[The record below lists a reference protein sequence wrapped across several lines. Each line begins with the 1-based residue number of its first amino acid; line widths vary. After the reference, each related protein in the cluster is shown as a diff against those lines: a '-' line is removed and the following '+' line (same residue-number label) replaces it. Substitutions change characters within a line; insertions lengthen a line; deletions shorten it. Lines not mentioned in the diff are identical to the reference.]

1 MVTLEQGE
9 AAAGASYEPRHA
21 APGTATRTPG
31 YQPQHR
37 KARR

>member
-1 MVTLEQGE
+1 MTWTLDQTL
-9 AAAGASYEPRHA
+9 AANPPYEPRHA